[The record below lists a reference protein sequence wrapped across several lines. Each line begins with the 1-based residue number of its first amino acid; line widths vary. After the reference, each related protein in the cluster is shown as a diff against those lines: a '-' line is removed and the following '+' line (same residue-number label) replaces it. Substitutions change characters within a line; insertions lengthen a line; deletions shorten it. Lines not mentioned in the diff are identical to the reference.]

1 MSRHFMRMDQIDT
14 RRIGGLEILLSAGR
28 SHFTDTRRIGG
39 LENVLLNGLVLRSDT
54 RRIGGL
60 EMLVGG
66 EPI

>member
-1 MSRHFMRMDQIDT
+1 MYLTVLFAY
-14 RRIGGLEILLSAGR
+14 LP
-28 SHFTDTRRIGG
+28 DTRRIGG